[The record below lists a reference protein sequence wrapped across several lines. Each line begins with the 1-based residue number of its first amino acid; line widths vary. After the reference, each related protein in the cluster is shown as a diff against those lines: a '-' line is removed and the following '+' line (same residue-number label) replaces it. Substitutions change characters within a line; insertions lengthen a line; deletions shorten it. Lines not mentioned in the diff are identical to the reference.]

1 MCGIAGFW
9 SERLGAPR
17 DLLACMVQRL
27 HHRGPDSSG
36 HWQAEHGGPL
46 LGHARLAIVD
56 LSVHGHQPMHCAEG
70 RYTLCYNGEIYNH
83 LELRQALAP
92 QVWRGHSDTET
103 LLAGITRWGVERTL
117 QQAVGMFA
125 IALWDAQERCL
136 WLARDRLGEKP
147 LYLARC
153 NGGIAFASELKALL
167 PVPGINLDVDPQAV
181 DLYLQ
186 LGTVPAPLSI
196 YQGIC
201 KLMPGELMRL
211 DAPGAEPSRQRYW
224 QLPLDT
230 TGIDTSEDDAALTEF
245 ERLLLQSITG
255 QRLADVPLGTFL
267 SGGVDSSLITAL
279 LQQCSDRPVRSFSI
293 GFAGSEHDESAQAAA
308 VARHLGTEHTELQVS
323 ADDALA
329 LVPRLAG
336 IWDEPFADASQI
348 PTLLLSRLTR
358 EHVTV
363 ALSGDA
369 GDELFG
375 GYNRHR
381 AAARWWPRMQRLPLG
396 LRRALAAVL
405 KAPSARSWDR
415 AGAALNWLRP
425 HSLPSAMGEKVQKFA
440 ALAGATG
447 PEDAY
452 LGSLLHWAQP
462 PLRQGHQGA
471 PALVS
476 LPHMTLPEAM
486 MRWDLLGYLPDD
498 ILVKV
503 DRAAMCHSLET
514 RVPLLD
520 HRIVEFALRQP
531 LSRKIRGG
539 QTKWMMRQLLYRRV
553 PRELIER
560 PKQGFSLPLDQWLRG
575 PLRPWAEE
583 LLQPNRLE
591 AVADLDPTP
600 IRRCWDEHLRGQRNH
615 AQRLW
620 TVLMLQAWHALP
632 RT

>member
-1 MCGIAGFW
+1 
-9 SERLGAPR
+9 
-17 DLLACMVQRL
+17 MVQRL

-279 LQQCSDRPVRSFSI
+279 LQRCSDRPVRSFSI

-375 GYNRHR
+375 GYRRYHKAPDARAFHEELVRKLEALHQFDCLRANKAMMAWGVEPRVPFLDREFLDVAMRMDAARKMVRQGDDGPQRMEKGVLRAAFDGYLPPEILWRQKEQFSDGVGYGWIDGLKAHAEAQVSDRVLAAADKRFPANPPQTKEAYWYRHLFEQFYPSR
-381 AAARWWPRMQRLPLG
+381 AAADTVPGGKSIACSSP
-396 LRRALAAVL
+396 AAI
-405 KAPSARSWDR
+405 AWDAAFATMADPSGR
-415 AGAALNWLRP
+415 
-425 HSLPSAMGEKVQKFA
+425 
-440 ALAGATG
+440 
-447 PEDAY
+447 
-452 LGSLLHWAQP
+452 
-462 PLRQGHQGA
+462 
-471 PALVS
+471 
-476 LPHMTLPEAM
+476 
-486 MRWDLLGYLPDD
+486 
-498 ILVKV
+498 
-503 DRAAMCHSLET
+503 
-514 RVPLLD
+514 
-520 HRIVEFALRQP
+520 
-531 LSRKIRGG
+531 
-539 QTKWMMRQLLYRRV
+539 
-553 PRELIER
+553 
-560 PKQGFSLPLDQWLRG
+560 
-575 PLRPWAEE
+575 
-583 LLQPNRLE
+583 
-591 AVADLDPTP
+591 AVAGVHHD
-600 IRRCWDEHLRGQRNH
+600 
-615 AQRLW
+615 
-620 TVLMLQAWHALP
+620 ALGAG
-632 RT
+632 